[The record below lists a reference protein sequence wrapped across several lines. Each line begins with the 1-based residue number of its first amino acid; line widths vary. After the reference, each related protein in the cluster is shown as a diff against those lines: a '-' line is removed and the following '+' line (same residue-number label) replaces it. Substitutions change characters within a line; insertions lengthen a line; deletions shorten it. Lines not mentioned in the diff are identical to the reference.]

1 LREQAIPQLERKVW
15 VNAAKAG
22 NKMVFEGS
30 NGSFGS
36 VAPVDV
42 RRDELVV
49 NVFLAHR
56 MLECSRGFIV

>member
-1 LREQAIPQLERKVW
+1 LERKVW

-36 VAPVDV
+36 VEPVDV

-49 NVFLAHR
+49 NVFLAHC